1 MEVSQQ
7 IMNIVIGDKK
17 MANAAENEME
27 IRINTLCYG
36 AGMFVEIV
44 WPQLKSEIERIK
56 KVIKEKYDSYWAP
69 DEHLQDYVI
78 HDKHIYEFL
87 DVDLLEEKFKKS
99 CKDFDDLHKSTKSI
113 NKQQKYYE
121 WGVEE
126 IRRDIGNHNS
136 RVRNIPNLMTVTEL
150 ELGEPLRE
158 FLERKTG
165 RLYL

>member
-1 MEVSQQ
+1 MDVSQQ

-17 MANAAENEME
+17 MAILQQENEME

-56 KVIKEKYDSYWAP
+56 KVIKEKYDGYF
-69 DEHLQDYVI
+69 DDIEV
-78 HDKHIYEFL
+78 YEFL
-87 DVDLLEEKFKKS
+87 RLDLLEEELKKS

-121 WGVEE
+121 WGVDE
-126 IRRDIGNHNS
+126 IRRVIGNHNS
-136 RVRNIPNLMTVTEL
+136 HVRELPNL
-150 ELGEPLRE
+150 
-158 FLERKTG
+158 
-165 RLYL
+165 